1 MRIKY
6 KNITSDGTITLLAKG
21 GEKGTYGQLVS
32 FIQISNHDDSSR
44 NIVNLFL
51 HGGGGIPDYV
61 VLETVIP
68 ARSTLVLRDA
78 EVKYDGKVYDLKI
91 TTDDDGGT
99 TNMTVII
106 K

>member
-6 KNITSDGTITLLAKG
+6 KNITSDDTITLLAKG
-21 GEKGTYGQLVS
+21 GEKGVYGQVVS
-32 FIQISNHDDSSR
+32 FIQISNHDNSSK

-51 HGGGGIPDYV
+51 HDGTNTYV
-61 VLETVIP
+61 ILETVIP
-68 ARSTLVLRDA
+68 ARSTLILEGN